1 MRYEHPLHSAS
12 AERRGSRRFK
22 WRFERRFERT
32 ADRVLSSGDMRQAF
46 LAVVVLAFAVLF
58 IRAARIG
65 LAGDYLDPVAKIS
78 AQDEALYSHSA
89 IRLSQR
95 GDWLTPRFLERFALY
110 KPPLAIWLA
119 GTSAKLLGVSRIALR
134 LPMILIAALGL
145 GLLFLFAAEM
155 RAWQAGAFAVALLL
169 SNRLWM
175 VPTSMVLTD
184 GLLAAFEIAA
194 AYCLFADPWLES
206 RAAFWGFSVSFAAA
220 VLTKGIAAAPLGLAF
235 ALYCVFAPV
244 RRRPAVGRALAAMTP
259 AALLVLPWYAYQ
271 AIVHTRWFL
280 AEHFG
285 LEIFSFGAGGPPQTT
300 EENHALFYLKRLVW
314 MDPVLLALAL
324 TALPAWFAELRK
336 RSAEAILVA
345 CWLAP
350 MLAAV
355 FIWQYRSGT
364 YLIPCLAPMAV
375 AAAVYAPLPK
385 RSAWWTAALLA
396 AALAMKLATP
406 ATPWGLSFAAG
417 TIQPA
422 ARPLQGYCRLARGNE
437 LVVVDLVDDLYASTL
452 PLANLRY
459 ALVSDSMSGGQLTLG
474 FPSMG
479 ITVGAEQF
487 DDFDKWAPH
496 FRAVLRQWGIDSDE
510 PLARLIVAATPEQMM
525 DVVRAHPLMDFFVP
539 DRYRATAQAV
549 TESGHE
555 WRAAPPGY
563 FLLLAPQRLPRAA
576 PPEWTCAM

>member
-1 MRYEHPLHSAS
+1 
-12 AERRGSRRFK
+12 
-22 WRFERRFERT
+22 
-32 ADRVLSSGDMRQAF
+32 MRQAF
-46 LAVVVLAFAVLF
+46 LAAVVLAFSVLF
-58 IRAARIG
+58 IRTARVG

-89 IRLSQR
+89 IRIAQR

-119 GTSAKLLGVSRIALR
+119 GISAKLLGVSRIALR

-175 VPTSMVLTD
+175 VPASMVLTD

-194 AYCLFADPWLES
+194 MYCLFADPWLES
-206 RAAFWGFSVSFAAA
+206 PAAFWGFAVSFAAA
-220 VLTKGIAAAPLGLAF
+220 VLTKGIAAAPLALAF
-235 ALYCVFAPV
+235 ALYCVFAPP
-244 RRRPAVGRALAAMTP
+244 RRRPAMRRVLTALAA
-259 AALLVLPWYAYQ
+259 AALFVLPWYAYQ
-271 AIVHTRWFL
+271 AIVHTRWFFT
-280 AEHFG
+280 EHFG
-285 LEIFSFGAGGPPQTT
+285 LEIFSFGMGAPPQTT

-324 TALPAWFAELRK
+324 TALPAWFAEVRK
-336 RSAEAILVA
+336 RSAEATLLA

-355 FIWQYRSGT
+355 FIWQYRNGT

-375 AAAVYAPLPK
+375 AAAVYAPLPN
-385 RSAWWTAALLA
+385 RSGWWTAALLA
-396 AALAMKLATP
+396 AALAMKLAMP
-406 ATPWGLSFAAG
+406 AAPWGLSFAAG

-422 ARPLQGYCRLARGNE
+422 ARPLQDYCRLARGNE

-459 ALVSDSMSGGQLTLG
+459 ALVSDSMSGGQLTMD
-474 FPSMG
+474 FQSMG
-479 ITVGAEQF
+479 ITMSAEQF
-487 DDFDKWAPH
+487 DNFDAWEPH
-496 FRAVLRQWGIDSDE
+496 FRAVLRKWGLDSGE
-510 PLARLIVAATPEQMM
+510 PLARLIVAATPTQLVE
-525 DVVRAHPLMDFFVP
+525 VVRAHPLADFFIP
-539 DRYRATAQAV
+539 DRYRAAAKAAAGA
-549 TESGHE
+549 GHE
-555 WRAAPPGY
+555 WAEAPPGY
-563 FLLLAPQRLPRAA
+563 FLLLAPQRLPRAIR
-576 PPEWTCAM
+576 PQWTCAM

>member
-1 MRYEHPLHSAS
+1 
-12 AERRGSRRFK
+12 
-22 WRFERRFERT
+22 
-32 ADRVLSSGDMRQAF
+32 MRQAF
-46 LAVVVLAFAVLF
+46 VAVVLIAFAVLF
-58 IRAARIG
+58 IRAARVG

-89 IRLSQR
+89 IRMAQR

-119 GTSAKLLGVSRIALR
+119 GISAKLLGVSRIALR

-175 VPTSMVLTD
+175 VPASMVLTD

-194 AYCLFADPWLES
+194 MYCLFADPWLES
-206 RAAFWGFSVSFAAA
+206 RAAFWGFAVSFAAA
-220 VLTKGIAAAPLGLAF
+220 VLTKGIAAAPLALAF
-235 ALYCVFAPV
+235 ALYCVFAPA
-244 RRRPAVGRALAAMTP
+244 RRRPTVRRALAVIAA
-259 AALLVLPWYAYQ
+259 AALFVLPWYAYQ
-271 AIVHTRWFL
+271 AVVHTRWFF

-285 LEIFSFGAGGPPQTT
+285 LEIFSFGAGAPPQTT

-314 MDPVLLALAL
+314 MDPVLLSLAL
-324 TALPAWFAELRK
+324 TALPGWFAELRK
-336 RSAEAILVA
+336 RSAEATLVA

-355 FIWQYRSGT
+355 FIWQYRNGT

-375 AAAVYAPLPK
+375 AAAVYAPLPN
-385 RSAWWTAALLA
+385 RSGWWTAALLSA
-396 AALAMKLATP
+396 SLAMKLAMP
-406 ATPWGLSFAAG
+406 AAPWGLSFAAG

-422 ARPLQGYCRLARGNE
+422 ARPLQDYCRMARGNE
-437 LVVVDLVDDLYASTL
+437 LVVVDLADDLYASTL

-459 ALVSDSMSGGQLTLG
+459 ALVSDSMSGGQLTMD

-479 ITVGAEQF
+479 ITMSAGQF
-487 DDFDKWAPH
+487 DDFGKWESH
-496 FRAVLRQWGIDSDE
+496 FRAILRQWGIDSSE
-510 PLARLIVAATPEQMM
+510 PLARLIVAATPAQMM
-525 DVVRAHPLMDFFVP
+525 DVVRAHPLMDFFMP
-539 DRYRATAQAV
+539 DRYRAAA
-549 TESGHE
+549 EAAAGAGHD
-555 WRAAPPGY
+555 WAMAPPGY
-563 FLLLAPQRLPRAA
+563 FLLLARRRLPRAN
-576 PPEWTCAM
+576 PPQWTCAM